1 MTRIGCRAL
10 VGRGWRMFASLRL
23 PAIALPL
30 SIVSIDDPISLAG
43 AKAGVTFR
51 ARHEAVPSSLRS
63 ASLFARD
70 SRT

>member
-1 MTRIGCRAL
+1 MTRTGCRAL

-43 AKAGVTFR
+43 AKAGVTVRAWHEQSVVFAFR
-51 ARHEAVPSSLRS
+51 E
-63 ASLFARD
+63 FARD